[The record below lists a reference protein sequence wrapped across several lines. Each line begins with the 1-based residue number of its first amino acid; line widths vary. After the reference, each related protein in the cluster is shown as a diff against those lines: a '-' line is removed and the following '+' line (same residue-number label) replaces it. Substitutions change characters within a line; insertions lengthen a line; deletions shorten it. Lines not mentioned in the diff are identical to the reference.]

1 MATVTVSQLPG
12 ALDLVFVA
20 GDELNVAIT
29 LGQNITGYSL
39 TTGIYPSGTSVF
51 SGGAAVSTVYSRSGS
66 DVTTFTTTVAAASTG
81 TISIGLSET
90 QTALLTPG
98 QPYRWYLTWVASPG
112 SVTRTVLSGNVTVT
126 AP

>member
-29 LGQNITGYSL
+29 LGQNVTGY
-39 TTGIYPSGTSVF
+39 TFAAGVYQSGTNVF
-51 SGGAAVSTVYSRSGS
+51 SGGAAVSTVYSRSGA
-66 DVTTFTTTVAAASTG
+66 DAATFATTVSAASTG
-81 TISIGLSET
+81 TITIGLSET
-90 QTALLTPG
+90 QTSALTPG
-98 QPYRWYLTWVASPG
+98 TAYRWYLTWVATG
-112 SVTRTVLSGNVTVT
+112 GITRTILSGNVTVS